1 MYGYSMTLFLGH
13 DGFRFMD
20 ENELLWLKEQLRIHL
35 GVHIDAN
42 GSVGYI
48 VEVRRVETN
57 YKGCL
62 VIFVHGGWELRTDG
76 PLRARARVR
85 ACAWLTV

>member
-1 MYGYSMTLFLGH
+1 MYGFSMTLFLGH
-13 DGFRFMD
+13 DGFRFVD

-57 YKGCL
+57 YEGCL
-62 VIFVHGGWELRTDG
+62 VIFVHAGVGATDG
-76 PLRARARVR
+76 WTVARAH
-85 ACAWLTV
+85 ACVHVHG